1 MGNRMDKYNDSNVD
15 NIPKRSDR
23 NKDLYR
29 QIYNA
34 YDEFEN
40 LVVPSNAKEIDLSTL
55 KREISSRDEYKKIKD
70 YGDITNNKVIRKEII
85 QEEQKKE
92 NEIYDINELIKNA
105 VKENTNESNNVD
117 FSDKEDYLKRL
128 KLDNADIE
136 KEVSEDIDIDEEEL
150 MKTANLS
157 LDLLSD
163 LKGDN
168 EDTVVS
174 PVVKDEDDES
184 QFYSDQ
190 YKFDNN
196 DFESQSETLEDE
208 EERSSDGK
216 MFWKIF
222 LCVFGI
228 LLIGF
233 VIFLLV

>member
-1 MGNRMDKYNDSNVD
+1 MGNRMDKYNDSSVD

-23 NKDLYR
+23 NKNLYR
-29 QIYNA
+29 QVYNA

-105 VKENTNESNNVD
+105 VKENNNEDNIID
-117 FSDKEDYLKRL
+117 FSEKEDYLKKL
-128 KLDNADIE
+128 KLDNVDME

-150 MKTANLS
+150 MKTASLS

-168 EDTVVS
+168 EDTAVS
-174 PVVKDEDDES
+174 PVVKDEEDES

-190 YKFDNN
+190 YHFDNS
-196 DFESQSETLEDE
+196 DFENQNEVYNEEDE
-208 EERSSDGK
+208 VSSDGK
-216 MFWKIF
+216 TFWKIF
-222 LCVFGI
+222 LCVFGV
-228 LLIGF
+228 LLIAF

>member
-29 QIYNA
+29 QVYNA

-105 VKENTNESNNVD
+105 VKENPNENNNLD
-117 FSDKEDYLKRL
+117 FTDKEDYLKRL
-128 KLDNADIE
+128 KLDSVDME
-136 KEVSEDIDIDEEEL
+136 KEVSEDIDEEEL

-174 PVVKDEDDES
+174 PVVNDDDER

-190 YKFDNN
+190 YHFDNS
-196 DFESQSETLEDE
+196 DFENQNENEEDV
-208 EERSSDGK
+208 SSDGK

-222 LCVFGI
+222 LGVFGV
-228 LLIGF
+228 LLIAF